1 MKYILTLLLTFILL
15 SCNAELR
22 IKDHSY
28 TNEWHYEGEKR
39 LQVYKTRSGRH
50 YVLVLNKKETK
61 FIRKYLD
68 K

>member
-1 MKYILTLLLTFILL
+1 MKYILLLLLTFIVL

-28 TNEWHYEGEKR
+28 TDEWHYEGKDR

-50 YVLVLNKKETK
+50 YVLVLNKTETK

>member
-1 MKYILTLLLTFILL
+1 MKHILLLLFTFLL
-15 SCNAELR
+15 FSCNAELR

-28 TNEWHYEGEKR
+28 TDQWYYEGKER

-50 YVLVLNKKETK
+50 YVLVLNQKETK

>member
-1 MKYILTLLLTFILL
+1 MKYILLLLLTFIVL

-28 TNEWHYEGEKR
+28 TDEWHYEGKDR

>member
-1 MKYILTLLLTFILL
+1 MRIYLLLLL
-15 SCNAELR
+15 SCMLFSCNAELR

-28 TNEWHYEGEKR
+28 TDEWHYEGKDR

>member
-28 TNEWHYEGEKR
+28 TNEWHYEGKER

-50 YVLVLNKKETK
+50 YVLVLNKRETK

>member
-1 MKYILTLLLTFILL
+1 MKHILLLLFTFLL
-15 SCNAELR
+15 FSCNAELR

-28 TNEWHYEGEKR
+28 TDEWHYEGKER
-39 LQVYKTRSGRH
+39 LQVYKTRCGRY

>member
-1 MKYILTLLLTFILL
+1 MKYILLLLLTFIVL

-22 IKDHSY
+22 IKDHNY
-28 TNEWHYEGEKR
+28 TDEWHYEGKDR

>member
-1 MKYILTLLLTFILL
+1 MRYLLLLVFACMLF

-28 TNEWHYEGEKR
+28 TDEWHYEGKDR

>member
-28 TNEWHYEGEKR
+28 TNEWHYEGKER
-39 LQVYKTRSGRH
+39 LQVYKTRNGRH

-68 K
+68 R

>member
-1 MKYILTLLLTFILL
+1 MRILLTLVFAMLLI

-22 IKDHSY
+22 IKDYSY
-28 TNEWHYEGEKR
+28 TEEWYYQGNQR
-39 LQVYKTRSGRH
+39 LQVYKTRCGRH
-50 YVLVLNKKETK
+50 YVLVLNKNQTK

>member
-1 MKYILTLLLTFILL
+1 MKHILLLLFTFLL
-15 SCNAELR
+15 FSCNAELR

-28 TNEWHYEGEKR
+28 TDEWYYEGKER
-39 LQVYKTRSGRH
+39 FQVYKTRTGRH
-50 YVLVLNKKETK
+50 YVLVLNKNETK